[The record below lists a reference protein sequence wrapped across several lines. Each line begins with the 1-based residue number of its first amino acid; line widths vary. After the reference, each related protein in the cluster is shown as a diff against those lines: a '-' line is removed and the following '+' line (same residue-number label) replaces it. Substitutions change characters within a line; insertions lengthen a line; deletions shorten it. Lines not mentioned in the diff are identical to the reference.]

1 MMNTPQTQD
10 KSLLIQTVAL
20 FEALLGKMHH
30 LQEENDSMRTKLE
43 NNIEI
48 EQLTKDRDQ
57 IVLELESTMQRLED
71 SKQVI
76 IAFIYSIFEDNLTQ
90 CARKKNTS

>member
-1 MMNTPQTQD
+1 MADTKSRLQQLMMNTPQTQD

-20 FEALLGKMHH
+20 FEALLGKMHL

-57 IVLELESTMQRLED
+57 IVLELESTRQRLEN
-71 SKQVI
+71 SNQVCI
-76 IAFIYSIFEDNLTQ
+76 
-90 CARKKNTS
+90 

>member
-20 FEALLGKMHH
+20 FEALLGKMHL

-57 IVLELESTMQRLED
+57 IVLELEATRQRLEN
-71 SKQVI
+71 SNQVCI
-76 IAFIYSIFEDNLTQ
+76 
-90 CARKKNTS
+90 

>member
-20 FEALLGKMHH
+20 FEALLGKMHL

-57 IVLELESTMQRLED
+57 IVLELECTMQRLED

-76 IAFIYSIFEDNLTQ
+76 IAFIYSIFEGNLTVYVWL
-90 CARKKNTS
+90 K

>member
-20 FEALLGKMHH
+20 FEALLGKMHL

-48 EQLTKDRDQ
+48 EQLTKDMDQ
-57 IVLELESTMQRLED
+57 IVLELESTRQRLEN
-71 SKQVI
+71 SNQVCI
-76 IAFIYSIFEDNLTQ
+76 
-90 CARKKNTS
+90 

>member
-57 IVLELESTMQRLED
+57 IVLELESTRQRLEN
-71 SKQVI
+71 SNQVCI
-76 IAFIYSIFEDNLTQ
+76 
-90 CARKKNTS
+90 

>member
-57 IVLELESTMQRLED
+57 IVLELECTMQRLED

>member
-20 FEALLGKMHH
+20 FEALLGKMHL

-57 IVLELESTMQRLED
+57 IVLELESTRQRLEN
-71 SKQVI
+71 SNQVCI
-76 IAFIYSIFEDNLTQ
+76 
-90 CARKKNTS
+90 

>member
-76 IAFIYSIFEDNLTQ
+76 IAFI
-90 CARKKNTS
+90 